1 MEHSST
7 PPLHQQTVH
16 VHMVSASSPTWT
28 IKMKQRCWSNE
39 WLLRTPPEWNY
50 FSHFPSLDIFLLPGW
65 SSVWLLLV
73 FINFHSI
80 QKSSEA
86 GQENSRTGGRKE
98 ERLYPRL
105 YLYLWAQSLH
115 PVNDPSGQLEIFR
128 NSGLDISV
136 LTVKGSVLSVWR
148 ETLSLCLVTVSTDQT
163 MMVKKLLFSLFD
175 IHNETHLGQG
185 VT

>member
-1 MEHSST
+1 
-7 PPLHQQTVH
+7 
-16 VHMVSASSPTWT
+16 MVSASSPTWT

-98 ERLYPRL
+98 DYIQDYIFTCELNLYIQWMIHLANWKYFETQDLTFLSWLSRALFYQFGEKLSPCVWSPL
-105 YLYLWAQSLH
+105 ALTKQWWWK
-115 PVNDPSGQLEIFR
+115 
-128 NSGLDISV
+128 NSS
-136 LTVKGSVLSVWR
+136 
-148 ETLSLCLVTVSTDQT
+148 SLCLIFI
-163 MMVKKLLFSLFD
+163 MKLTWVRESLK
-175 IHNETHLGQG
+175 
-185 VT
+185 